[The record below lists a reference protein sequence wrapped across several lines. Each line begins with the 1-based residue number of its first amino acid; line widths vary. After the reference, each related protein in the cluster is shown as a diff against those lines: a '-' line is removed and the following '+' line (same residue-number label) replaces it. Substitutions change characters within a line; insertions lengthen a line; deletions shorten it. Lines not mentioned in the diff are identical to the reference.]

1 MPPFFEG
8 SNPQRPFSIIKK
20 GPRWDPSL
28 KINWRRAGDVRACYA
43 CPPASKPGGFSPTGY
58 KRFRVCL
65 TPVPSRVRIPSLL
78 SPHKK
83 GPKWDPS
90 SNSYWRRA
98 GDSNPRCPFG
108 AYSLSRRAPSASRS
122 ALRNSRSIVTKQ
134 PKLSKGEF
142 SNCLAAFP
150 PCSFRPY
157 PSERLREPSSSLPMV
172 RHIWKMQPRARKKKP
187 LSTSCTAASA
197 S

>member
-20 GPRWDPSL
+20 GPQWDPSL
-28 KINWRRAGDVRACYA
+28 KLNWRRAGDVRACYA

-134 PKLSKGEF
+134 PKLSKREF

-157 PSERLREPSSSLPMV
+157 PSERLREPSSSLPIV
-172 RHIWKMQPRARKKKP
+172 RHIW
-187 LSTSCTAASA
+187 
-197 S
+197 